1 MNTTTNDTADAYT
14 IDEWCRR
21 HRLSRATFYN
31 LLRRGEA
38 PRVMKVGIRTLISR
52 EASDEWRR
60 RLEAELRPGAE
71 SSRHS

>member
-1 MNTTTNDTADAYT
+1 MNAPVDDTADAYT

-52 EASDEWRR
+52 EASADWRK
-60 RLEAELRPGAE
+60 RLEEHAPLA
-71 SSRHS
+71 

>member
-38 PRVMKVGIRTLISR
+38 PRVMKVGIRTIISR
-52 EASDEWRR
+52 EASEEWRR
-60 RLEAELRPGAE
+60 RLEEHAGSHAA
-71 SSRHS
+71 